1 MFRDGNGYSFLYPG
15 TCAQNWWV
23 PGYPPVLKRKRVPVF
38 KRGTRSIE
46 KSVFFNQNYAGS
58 GKCLSPALFLKSMI
72 LELTKIN
79 VVLIINFERKIASLC
94 AKCSTN

>member
-1 MFRDGNGYSFLYPG
+1 MKTG
-15 TCAQNWWV
+15 TRFQK
-23 PGYPPVLKRKRVPVF
+23 GYPFSIPYLLK
-38 KRGTRSIE
+38 

-79 VVLIINFERKIASLC
+79 VVLITNFERKIASLC
-94 AKCSTN
+94 EK